1 MASIDRDYIK
11 IANKYA
17 RDVVAGRI
25 VACKW
30 VKLACKRHLDDLKK
44 DKANTTGT
52 TYPYYFAEDLAE
64 KPCRFMERLHHTKG
78 AWASR
83 GERFILA
90 PWQVFMTVALFGWR
104 RWDDG
109 MRRYRRAFFLI
120 PRKNGKSQWAAAIGL
135 YMLCADGEFGA
146 EVYAGATSE
155 KQAWEVFRPARLMAL
170 RNTALLRRY
179 GAAVTASNVHIDG
192 NNSRFE
198 PIIGNPGD
206 GSSPSCAIHDE
217 YHEHETDAQVDAMA
231 TGMGAREQPLQLIIS
246 TAGVNIAG
254 PCYGAQ
260 LELQKVLEGTL
271 ENEEL
276 FGVIWTVDEG
286 DDWTTDEALLK
297 ANPNVNVSVKFE
309 FLKSAQRAAIA
320 SARKQGMFQTKHLNK
335 WVSAKAAYFNL
346 ESWISAGDPTLK
358 IEDYTGKQCFIG
370 LDLATKIDLAALCA
384 FFPDFDDNGMIC
396 GGAMFWKYY
405 APEHTVEAPENEHYQ
420 QWEIEDWLTVN
431 MGSATDFEAVREDI
445 NLLRSEH
452 QVDAV
457 FYDPNQATYFAQTMT
472 DQDGAPMVEYKQ
484 NTLNLSDPMKQWD
497 ALMRDKKIKH
507 AGDPIT
513 NWCVSNVVSKANAK
527 EEEFPRKERP
537 ENKIDGA
544 VAGIIVIGGAQS
556 YGVGGASV
564 YATRGLATV

>member
-1 MASIDRDYIK
+1 MALPDRDYVK
-11 IANKYA
+11 IAHKYA
-17 RDVVAGRI
+17 RDVIAGRI
-25 VACKW
+25 PACKW
-30 VKLACKRHLDDLKK
+30 VRKAAQRHLNDLKR
-44 DKANTTGT
+44 DKANDPTW
-52 TYPYYFAEDLAE
+52 PYYFAPDMAAR
-64 KPCRFMERLHHTKG
+64 PCKFMERLHHTKG

-90 PWQVFMTVALFGWR
+90 PWQIFMTVVLFGWR

-109 MRRYRRAFFLI
+109 FRRFRRAFLLI
-120 PRKNGKSQWAAAIGL
+120 PRKNGKSQWAAGLGL

-179 GAAVTASNVHIDG
+179 KADVTASNVHIDS

-217 YHEHETDAQVDAMA
+217 YHEHDTDAQVDAMQ
-231 TGMGAREQPLQLIIS
+231 TGMGARDQPLQLIIS

-260 LELQKVLEGTL
+260 LELQRVLDGTL

-276 FGVIWTVDEG
+276 FGCIWTVDEG
-286 DDWTTDEALLK
+286 DDWTTDAALIK
-297 ANPNVNVSVKFE
+297 ANPNIDVSVKFE
-309 FLKSAQRAAIA
+309 FLKSAQKAAIA
-320 SARKQGMFQTKHLNK
+320 SARKQGIFQTKHLNK

-346 ESWISAGDPTLK
+346 ESGISAGDPELK
-358 IEDYTGKQCFIG
+358 IEDFTGQQCFIG

-384 FFPDFDDNGMIC
+384 FFPTWDANGMIT

-405 APEHTVEAPENEHYQ
+405 APEATVEAPENEHYQ
-420 QWEIEDWLTVN
+420 TWEIEGWLTVN
-431 MGSATDFEAVREDI
+431 EGSATDFEAVREDI
-445 NLLRSEH
+445 NILRSEH

-457 FYDPNQATYFAQTMT
+457 FYDPNQATYFAQTLV

-497 ALMRDKKIKH
+497 ALMREKKIKH
-507 AGDPIT
+507 QGDPIT
-513 NWCVSNVVSKANAK
+513 NWCVSNVVSKPNAK

-537 ENKIDGA
+537 ENKIDGGI
-544 VAGIIVIGGAQS
+544 AGIIALGGAQS
-556 YGVGGASV
+556 YGLTGGSV
-564 YATRGLATV
+564 YANRGLATVG